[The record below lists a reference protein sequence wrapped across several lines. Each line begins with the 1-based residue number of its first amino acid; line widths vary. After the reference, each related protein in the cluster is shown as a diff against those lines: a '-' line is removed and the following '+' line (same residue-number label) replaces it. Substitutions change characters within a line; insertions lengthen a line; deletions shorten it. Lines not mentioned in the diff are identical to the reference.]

1 MKKQVNYT
9 VLGLVT
15 VSLSVVLVAF
25 FFWLATTSSGIDS
38 YNTYELLTSESVGG
52 LLPDNSVLYNGVKVG
67 YVKSV
72 SIDTQYLDRIKILIR
87 VDKDI
92 PITTSTVASLN
103 SQGLTGS
110 VNIGLRMK
118 GKSRQ
123 RLVAKGNQRYP
134 VIPVEKSLISK
145 LTNMVP
151 NVTENIT
158 KSMQGIQR
166 VLDKEN
172 TDNVSSI
179 LNNVKKTTDNLSD
192 EQKKITQQLTVTLKK
207 IDQASESIQQAAS
220 NLNKAAASG
229 TVVLDG
235 VSQQTLPQVSNLVQQ
250 VTDASRTIRELS
262 KQINHDPSV
271 LVRGR
276 KYTQLGPGEK

>member
-1 MKKQVNYT
+1 
-9 VLGLVT
+9 
-15 VSLSVVLVAF
+15 
-25 FFWLATTSSGIDS
+25 
-38 YNTYELLTSESVGG
+38 
-52 LLPDNSVLYNGVKVG
+52 
-67 YVKSV
+67 
-72 SIDTQYLDRIKILIR
+72 
-87 VDKDI
+87 
-92 PITTSTVASLN
+92 
-103 SQGLTGS
+103 
-110 VNIGLRMK
+110 MK